1 MTVLSDFES
10 ALANRAAEALIQL
23 AADRPSL
30 TVEDVRSLMGAY
42 PMLGAMTL
50 TELFGALPAGGKA
63 KAGKGRKA
71 AKGGKGRKAD
81 APAVEA
87 APKKADK
94 GGKRKGWNVRT
105 EQGRAELD
113 AAVLGALKDLGGVEV
128 SAEQLRAGLG
138 ASPHQL
144 RTSLNRHIE
153 SGVVTFS
160 GKARG
165 TRYTLV

>member
-23 AADRPSL
+23 AADRPGL

-50 TELFGALPAGGKA
+50 TELFGALPAAGGR
-63 KAGKGRKA
+63 GKGRKGKA
-71 AKGGKGRKAD
+71 VKGRKGD

-153 SGVVTFS
+153 SGAVTFS

-165 TRYTLV
+165 TRYSLV